1 MWCARPKKPAVSSSK
16 ADPSPFDLGGD
27 ARSSAAV
34 LCLHGLTGTPYEV
47 RPLGE
52 ALAQRG
58 VRAFGPALPGHN
70 ETPEQL
76 ARTRHQDWVG
86 AAREHV
92 TKLRSG
98 HERVF
103 AVGMSMGGL
112 VSLALAAEG
121 AVDALV
127 VVGTPLRL
135 PRLARWTL
143 PVLKYVRPFL
153 PKRQGSDVRE
163 REAWARH
170 PSYTVTPLR
179 SAHELVRLGRRVVRG
194 LPDVTCPIL
203 VAHGAHDRTAQPQD
217 ARAIYEGVGSPVREL
232 LILEHSGHVVP
243 VDHDGPDLARATG
256 DFLTRFL

>member
-1 MWCARPKKPAVSSSK
+1 
-16 ADPSPFDLGGD
+16 
-27 ARSSAAV
+27 
-34 LCLHGLTGTPYEV
+34 
-47 RPLGE
+47 
-52 ALAQRG
+52 

-112 VSLALAAEG
+112 VSLALASEG

-143 PVLKYVRPFL
+143 PVLKYMRPFL

-179 SAHELVRLGRRVVRG
+179 SAHELVRLGRRVIRG

-203 VAHGAHDRTAQPQD
+203 VAHGAHDRTAHPRD
-217 ARAIYEGVGSPVREL
+217 THAIHEGVGSDVREL
-232 LILEHSGHVVP
+232 LILERSGHVVP
-243 VDHDGPDLARATG
+243 VDHDGPELARASG